1 MKITLHSFD
10 PYHRLLSYP
19 DDDPELQEELCQ
31 QLRNLG
37 VEYLLPEGS
46 ACLANMPLLGCG
58 YCGLV
63 VAGCWCAQS
72 VAIKVRRRSCH
83 QKSLEQEAVLQQR
96 ANQLGIGPKLHY
108 HCGDILVM
116 ERLYGAS
123 FANWLAPLTSSDAP
137 VVQQVLHSLITQ
149 CFILDQVGI
158 DHGALRCISEHVF
171 VAGRQPTIID
181 FSHSSAERHPNN
193 VTALISGLLWGTKLA
208 QRLGEIISV
217 PEPDSM
223 RQLLRGYKQQPCCD
237 NLKLLLQALG
247 LTQLDDQLSCL

>member
-1 MKITLHSFD
+1 MKIALHSFD
-10 PYHRLLSYP
+10 SYHRLLSYP
-19 DDDPELQEELCQ
+19 DEDPELQEELCW

-37 VEYLLPEGS
+37 VEYLLPDGS
-46 ACLANMPLLGCG
+46 VRLAGLPLLGFG
-58 YCGLV
+58 YCGVV
-63 VAGCWCAQS
+63 VAGCWCGQA

-83 QKSLEQEAVLQQR
+83 QKDLEQEAALQQQ
-96 ANQLGIGPKLHY
+96 ANQLGIGPKLYCHRR
-108 HCGDILVM
+108 GIMVM
-116 ERLYGAS
+116 ERLSGAS
-123 FANWLAPLTSSDAP
+123 FADWLAPLTRSDASL
-137 VVQQVLHSLITQ
+137 VQQVLYNLITQ
-149 CFILDQVGI
+149 CFVLDQAGV

-171 VAGRQPTIID
+171 VAKQQPTIID